1 MSSHS
6 QSVAPAVVLEV
17 LDRIVASP
25 SFGKAERP
33 GRLLRFLVEK
43 AIREESSQLKESVIG
58 VEFFGRPAD
67 WDPRLDSIVRQEASR
82 LRKRLARYYDAEGAN
97 AAVRIDLPV
106 GSYMPSFVYFPESPE
121 SPEATAPREGQPLV
135 ETRVIPPLANRKR
148 WFVAVAILCAAAAGL
163 AVARHW
169 HSTSPLEPGTP
180 NSIAVLPFLNVSPDP
195 SNQYFADG
203 LTDEITDQLARNK
216 SLRVVARSSASQFK
230 AKAGD
235 IGEVGRKLN
244 VQNIVEGSVE
254 RAGDRIRIIA
264 HLERASDGFYLWSN
278 TYERQTSDLFAAQS
292 ELAAAIAGNLK
303 AASGLPGPVKHT
315 PKAEAFDWT
324 MKGRYESHQGTP
336 QALARA
342 EADFL
347 RATEIDPQYAAAYA
361 ALAALKFSQ
370 APVRVG
376 VRTGTERQQ
385 CEQFARKALQLD
397 PELSGPRVTL
407 AYLAMQ
413 YDWDWIEAEKELRLA
428 LSANP
433 DASVDTAFAMYLI
446 FRGRFAEADPYLRR
460 AQDLDPFGVAT
471 LNNIANARYMEGRLT
486 ERYDIARKLMLISPD
501 MLAAQLGSAAADAA
515 EGHTDEAWSKFQKL
529 KERAPAAANMAEAWV
544 RSSLGQREQSLRLI
558 RPYEDQYPTAGIPAE
573 GFALVYAHLG
583 DEPNTVKW
591 LHRSIDAREWQAL
604 NLAINPA
611 FHAMENSSAFL
622 AMKGRMGLR

>member
-1 MSSHS
+1 MPSHS
-6 QSVAPAVVLEV
+6 QSVAPALILEV
-17 LDRIVASP
+17 LDRIVSSP

-33 GRLLRFLVEK
+33 ARLLRFLVEN
-43 AIREESSQLKESVIG
+43 AIREESSKLKESVIG

-67 WDPRLDSIVRQEASR
+67 WEPRLDSIVRQEASR
-82 LRKRLARYYDAEGAN
+82 LRKRLARYYDADGAN

-106 GSYMPSFVYFPESPE
+106 GSYVPSFVYFPESPE
-121 SPEATAPREGQPLV
+121 PPAASAPPEVRQPVATQVRPPFANRTRGLMAVSILCVAGAGIAVAPHWQS
-135 ETRVIPPLANRKR
+135 TFPLA
-148 WFVAVAILCAAAAGL
+148 
-163 AVARHW
+163 
-169 HSTSPLEPGTP
+169 TGTP

-216 SLRVVARSSASQFK
+216 SLRVVARSSASQFQ

-235 IGEVGRKLN
+235 IGQIGRKLN

-254 RAGDRIRIIA
+254 RAGDRIKIIA
-264 HLERASDGFYLWSN
+264 HLERVSDGFHLWSN
-278 TYERQTSDLFAAQS
+278 TYERRTSDLFAAQT

-303 AASGLPGPVKHT
+303 SASGLPGPVKHT
-315 PKAEAFDWT
+315 PKAEAMDWT
-324 MKGRYESHQGTP
+324 MKGRYESHQSTP

-342 EADFL
+342 EADFR

-376 VRTGTERQQ
+376 VRTETERQQ
-385 CEQFARKALQLD
+385 CKEFARKALQLD

-433 DASVDTAFAMYLI
+433 DASADTAFAIYLI

-471 LNNIANARYMEGRLT
+471 LNKIAHARYLAGGLYARH
-486 ERYDIARKLMLISPD
+486 DIARKLLLISPD

-515 EGHTDEAWSKFQKL
+515 EGHTDEAWSRFQKL
-529 KERAPAAANMAEAWV
+529 KERAPAAANVAEAWV

-591 LHRSIDAREWQAL
+591 LQRSIDAKEWQAL
-604 NLAINPA
+604 NLAVNPA
-611 FHAMENSSAFL
+611 FQAMENSSAFL
-622 AMKGRMGLR
+622 AMKSRMGLR